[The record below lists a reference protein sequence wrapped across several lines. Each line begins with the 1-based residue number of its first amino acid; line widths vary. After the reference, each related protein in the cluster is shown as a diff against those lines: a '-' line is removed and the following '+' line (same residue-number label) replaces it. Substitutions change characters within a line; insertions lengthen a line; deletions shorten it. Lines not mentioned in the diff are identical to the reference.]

1 VPRSLQACSHTESS
15 QALAVLALA
24 LLAAAARRGTR
35 LTRRMASFDRDAI
48 SETHEVP
55 ALLVPAKRTSAY
67 VKALRRH
74 LVDVPRYR
82 TVASV
87 DDASQKKILLS
98 RQLPRDDPCTGLP
111 EEAAAF
117 LRKAL
122 DEGEAQQTS
131 HSITLAYDHFT
142 AEEVLRKLLPSSI
155 PTPSAFEHVGHVA
168 HLNLRPEHDPYK
180 ALIGEVLL
188 DKVANVRTVVNK
200 IGEIATE
207 YRTYELEVLGG
218 DPSTKVELREQDC
231 LFRFDVR
238 DVYWNS
244 RLQSEHARLSATIP
258 RDARVAD
265 CTCGVGPFSIPLS
278 KRGVACYANDLNPKA
293 VEFLRE
299 NARLNKCAQL
309 QISEPSCA
317 RSFLRSIT
325 AWRPTH
331 CIYNLPATG
340 IELLDVF
347 REYEG
352 ASPIVHCYCFGKARN
367 DTDAIHDIHARCVHA
382 VGASLP
388 TPDKLLPSPAAR
400 DAATIA
406 EAGFAVRWVR
416 NVSPNKD
423 MYCASFRAPSSRK
436 RARTE

>member
-1 VPRSLQACSHTESS
+1 VPLSARSHTESS

-48 SETHEVP
+48 SETHDVP

-87 DDASQKKILLS
+87 DDSSKKKILLS
-98 RQLPRDDPCTGLP
+98 RQLPRDDPASALP

-122 DEGEAQQTS
+122 DEGEAEPTTHQ
-131 HSITLAYDHFT
+131 ITLAYDHFT
-142 AEEVLRKLLPSSI
+142 AEEVLRKLLPAAV

-180 ALIGEVLL
+180 TLIGEVLL

-200 IGEIATE
+200 VGEIATE
-207 YRTYELEVLGG
+207 FRTYELEVLGG
-218 DPSTKVELREQDC
+218 DPSTQVELKEQDC
-231 LFRFDVR
+231 VFRFDVR

-299 NARLNKCAQL
+299 NAQLNKCTL

-325 AWRPTH
+325 AWEPTH

-347 REYEG
+347 RDFDG
-352 ASPIVHCYCFGKARN
+352 ASPIVHCYCFGKSRN
-367 DTDAIHDIHARCVHA
+367 DTDAISDIHMRCEAA

-388 TPDKLLPSPAAR
+388 NPDTLLPSPKAR
-400 DAATIA
+400 DAAAIA
-406 EAGFAVRWVR
+406 ESGKFAVRWVR

>member
-1 VPRSLQACSHTESS
+1 MPPACSHTESS

-35 LTRRMASFDRDAI
+35 LTRRMSFNRDAI
-48 SETHEVP
+48 SETHDVP

-87 DDASQKKILLS
+87 DDSSKKKILLS
-98 RQLPRDDPCTGLP
+98 RQLPRDDPASALP
-111 EEAAAF
+111 EEAAQF

-122 DEGEAQQTS
+122 DDGEAQQTS

-142 AEEVLRKLLPSSI
+142 AEEVLRKLLPSSVS
-155 PTPSAFEHVGHVA
+155 TPSAFEHVGHVA

-180 ALIGEVLL
+180 TLIGEVLL

-207 YRTYELEVLGG
+207 YRTYELEVIGG

-258 RDARVAD
+258 REARVAD

-299 NARLNKCAQL
+299 NARLNKCSQL

-317 RSFLRSIT
+317 RSFLLSIT

-347 REYEG
+347 RDFDG
-352 ASPIVHCYCFGKARN
+352 AAPIVHCYCFGKSRN
-367 DTDAIHDIHARCVHA
+367 DADAMSDVHARCVKA

-388 TPDKLLPSPAAR
+388 SPEKLLPSPAAR
-400 DAATIA
+400 DASQIA
-406 EAGFAVRWVR
+406 EQGFAVRWVR